1 MDGHERH
8 LVAVLRIVLVHVGH
22 QHDVL
27 QPLVD
32 GRLLVLLPFAAADLG
47 VALLLEELHRVEQL
61 LDIVQRRGRL
71 RGILGAVG
79 GDDARTGGDLQTEV
93 VKALFVAGQ
102 RQAADHGDEIRHLA
116 GDSLLHGIGGGFD
129 DQRIDRLPHRDA
141 APGGQLG
148 DALDGRVADA
158 ARGIVDDAFEC
169 LVVARIDDQ
178 PDIGQH
184 VLDLLV
190 VVERTALVDAV
201 GNAPAAEVVLQHGR
215 LAVGAVENHRLGP
228 LVARLADLV
237 AQVGDDHFGLL
248 AVGIGLENPDR
259 LALVALREAVFLHA
273 FGVADDYRVG
283 RIDDGAGRAVV
294 LLQLEDHGVGKILL
308 EREDI
313 LDLGPAEGVDRLRVV
328 AHDADLRMQLRK
340 AADDDVLGVVG
351 VLILVHQ
358 NIFELLLITR
368 QHVGSVAQQDVGLQ
382 QQVVEIH
389 RAVAL
394 AALAVDVVNVAEFGN
409 LRLTVLGGVDRIGE
423 VGAGGHQTVFG
434 IGYARSQEVGLV
446 FLVRKVQLADDGLQ
460 QVLAVR
466 RFVDGERIGETDAV
480 GVLAQD
486 TRKNRME
493 GSHADIAAAV
503 VGDHLRDAFAHLLGG
518 LVGKGER
525 EDVEGSHALLD
536 HIGDAR
542 GQHPRFARTRTRDN
556 ERRGVVIHH
565 GGALSGVQTL

>member
-8 LVAVLRIVLVHVGH
+8 LVAILRIVLVHVGH

-32 GRLLVLLPFAAADLG
+32 GRLLVLLPFTAADLG

-71 RGILGAVG
+71 RGIFGAVG

-116 GDSLLHGIGGGFD
+116 GDGLLHGIGGGFG

-158 ARGIVDDAFEC
+158 ARGIVDDAFER
-169 LVVARIDDQ
+169 LVVARIDHQ

-184 VLDLLV
+184 ILDLLV

-201 GNAPAAEVVLQHGR
+201 GDAPAAEVVLQHGR

-273 FGVADDYRVG
+273 FGVADDHRIG

-394 AALAVDVVNVAEFGN
+394 AALAVDVVDVAEFGN

-486 TRKNRME
+486 TRKNRVE

>member
-8 LVAVLRIVLVHVGH
+8 LVAILRIVLVHVGH

-32 GRLLVLLPFAAADLG
+32 GRLLVLPPFAAADLG

-71 RGILGAVG
+71 RGIFGAVG

-116 GDSLLHGIGGGFD
+116 GDGLLHGIGGGFG

-158 ARGIVDDAFEC
+158 ARGIVDDAFER
-169 LVVARIDDQ
+169 LVVARIDNQ

-248 AVGIGLENPDR
+248 AVGIGLENADR

-273 FGVADDYRVG
+273 FGVADDHRVG

-328 AHDADLRMQLRK
+328 AHDADLRMQLRET
-340 AADDDVLGVVG
+340 ADDDVLGVVG

-358 NIFELLLITR
+358 NIFELLLIAR
-368 QHVGSVAQQDVGLQ
+368 QHVGGVAQQDVGLQ

-394 AALAVDVVNVAEFGN
+394 AALAIDVVDVAEFGN

-486 TRKNRME
+486 TRKNRVE

-542 GQHPRFARTRTRDN
+542 GQHPRFARTRARDN
-556 ERRGVVIHH
+556 KRRGVVIHD

>member
-8 LVAVLRIVLVHVGH
+8 LVAILRIVLVHVGH

-71 RGILGAVG
+71 RGIFGAVG

-116 GDSLLHGIGGGFD
+116 GDGLLHGIGGGFG

-158 ARGIVDDAFEC
+158 ARGIVDDAFER
-169 LVVARIDDQ
+169 LVVARIDNQ

-237 AQVGDDHFGLL
+237 AQVGDDHFSLL
-248 AVGIGLENPDR
+248 AVGIGFEDADR

-273 FGVADDYRVG
+273 FGVADDHRVG

-328 AHDADLRMQLRK
+328 AHDADLRMQLRET
-340 AADDDVLGVVG
+340 ADDDVLGVVG

-358 NIFELLLITR
+358 NIFELLLIAR
-368 QHVGSVAQQDVGLQ
+368 QHVGGVAQQDVGLQ

-394 AALAVDVVNVAEFGN
+394 AALAVDVVDVAEFGN

-486 TRKNRME
+486 TRKNRVE

-542 GQHPRFARTRTRDN
+542 GQHPRFARTRARDN
-556 ERRGVVIHH
+556 ERRGVVIHD
-565 GGALSGVQTL
+565 GGALSGVQAL